1 MSPRLAQ
8 LIAQMPTMRTDLMAH
23 EAAIQ
28 EMYALF
34 EKQWRNISEELQIE
48 IEDLHGAYLSARD
61 DFDEEQRRED
71 YHDAL
76 GDREALDRA
85 WHNHNRQ
92 I

>member
-8 LIAQMPTMRTDLMAH
+8 LIAQIPAMRTDLMAH

-48 IEDLHGAYLSARD
+48 IEDLHGAYLSARE

-92 I
+92 L